1 MMSTVEDY
9 VARIEETC
17 GEEKQFVVIFKY
29 NLKNQ
34 AIAKILNKAEL
45 QKSISRI
52 IFELTFGEVSFR
64 LYGTGKA
71 IFRNLKDKEELRK
84 VLADLLL

>member
-1 MMSTVEDY
+1 MSTVEDY

-34 AIAKILNKAEL
+34 AIAKILNKAKV

-52 IFELTFGEVSFR
+52 IFELTLGEVSFR

-71 IFRNLKDKEELRK
+71 IFRNLKAKEELRK

>member
-1 MMSTVEDY
+1 MSTVEDY

-17 GEEKQFVVIFKY
+17 GEEKQFIVIFKY

-34 AIAKILNKAEL
+34 AIAKILNKAKV

>member
-1 MMSTVEDY
+1 MSTVEEY

-34 AIAKILNKAEL
+34 AIAKILNKAEV

-52 IFELTFGEVSFR
+52 IFELTFGNVSFR

-71 IFRNLKDKEELRK
+71 IFRNLKDKEELQK

>member
-1 MMSTVEDY
+1 MSTVEDF
-9 VARIEETC
+9 VARVEETC

-29 NLKNQ
+29 DKRNE
-34 AIAKILNKAEL
+34 AIKKILKKAKVE
-45 QKSISRI
+45 KSISRI
-52 IFELTFGEVSFR
+52 IFDLTFENVSFR

-71 IFRNLKDKEELRK
+71 IFRNLKDQEELQK

>member
-1 MMSTVEDY
+1 MSTVEDY

-17 GEEKQFVVIFKY
+17 GEEKQFIVIFKY
-29 NLKNQ
+29 NSKNR
-34 AIAKILNKAEL
+34 AIAKILDKAKVE
-45 QKSISRI
+45 KSISRI

-71 IFRNLKDKEELRK
+71 IFRNLKDKEELRR